1 MNYQEM
7 YAQKK
12 CSAEEAVKLITSNG
26 GSLIAPIAVG
36 HPRKIFD
43 AMAARK
49 DELTGAGFFSTLDV
63 YPSDIW
69 KLEESDHI
77 LVDSGFVG
85 GQMRPGLHKGI
96 FTYSPVKFTDAPREV
111 ARRYN
116 DTAACVVS
124 PMDKHGYFSMG
135 CSVDYTYTAAKNC
148 RSIIVEVNK
157 YMPRTHGKCWL
168 HISEIDALVENDV
181 PLPALPPATFDEKD
195 KTIGKLI
202 ADQVPDGACI
212 QIGVGAV
219 PNAVALYL
227 ESKNDL
233 GVHSEMFT
241 DLIYRLQKK
250 GNVTNKKKNYRSDV
264 SVSTFAVGSQEMYE
278 WMDDNP
284 ALVMLPVNEVNDPY
298 IISQNDNVLSV
309 NAALSVDLT
318 GQVCAESFGP
328 LQWSNVGGQLDFV
341 QGAYRSRGGKSFITL
356 YSTAKNGTVSRITP
370 QLAPGSHITTPRTET
385 HYIVTEYGIAL
396 IRGLSARQRALNL
409 IAIAHPDF
417 RDQLRFEAKKLGLI

>member
-1 MNYQEM
+1 MDYTEM
-7 YAQKK
+7 YARKR
-12 CSAEEAVKLITSNG
+12 CTAEEAVKLVTSNG
-26 GSLIAPIAVG
+26 GSLIAPIAAG

-43 AMAARK
+43 ALARRK
-49 DELTGAGFFSTLDV
+49 EELTGVTFFSTLDL

-69 KLEESDHI
+69 KLEDNAHI

-85 GQMRPGLHKGI
+85 GQMRAGLHKGI
-96 FTYSPVKFTDAPREV
+96 FTYSPVKFMDAPAEV
-111 ARRYN
+111 TARYN

-135 CSVDYTYTAAKNC
+135 CSVDYTYTAAKKC
-148 RSIIVEVNK
+148 KKIIVEVNK
-157 YMPRTHGKCWL
+157 YMPRTHGKCWM

-181 PLPALPPATFDEKD
+181 PLPALPPAPVGEKD

-202 ADQVPDGACI
+202 ADQVHDGACI
-212 QIGVGAV
+212 QIGIGAV
-219 PNAVALYL
+219 PNAVAMYL
-227 ESKNDL
+227 EEKNDL
-233 GVHSEMFT
+233 GVHTEMLT
-241 DLIYRLQKK
+241 DSIYQLHKK
-250 GNVTNKKKNYRSDV
+250 GIITNKKKNYMSDV
-264 SVSTFAVGSQEMYE
+264 SIATFALGSKEMYE

-284 ALVMLPVNEVNDPY
+284 AIAMFPVNEVNDPF
-298 IISQNDNVLSV
+298 IIARNDNVIAV

-328 LQWSNVGGQLDFV
+328 VQWSNVGGQLDFV

-356 YSTAKNGTVSRITP
+356 YSTAKNDTISRITP

-409 IAIAHPDF
+409 IAIAHPDH
-417 RDQLRFEAKKLGLI
+417 RDQLTFEARKLGLI